1 MPVAVLGQLL
11 FKIVFM
17 VALGFFLRKREMIT
31 KELQGGLSALLLT
44 VILPLSILT
53 SSDSVF
59 TPDLAEKLFLSGVIS
74 CGYYIAAL
82 VMMAFVLRALNTERS
97 RRGIALTMAVFAN
110 VGFIGFPVAAELYGK
125 EGTLYAVIYN
135 LAYQLFLFTVG
146 TALLSGKKKIDWK
159 EMLLDPMTLSS
170 LAAVLIFL
178 SPCRFPA
185 LLSES
190 FDAVGSMT
198 VPLSMMII
206 GCDLASVNLRSL
218 FTDSLSYL
226 VSGMRLLLFPLLLAV
241 LLKYLKIPPTLARV
255 MVLMTALPCGSL
267 NVILAERYDCE
278 KQFAAAT
285 VVQSM
290 VLMVLTIPVI
300 LFVSG
305 MLWPNSI

>member
-1 MPVAVLGQLL
+1 MPVVVLGQLL

-17 VALGFFLRKREMIT
+17 AALGFFLRKREIIT
-31 KELQGGLSALLLT
+31 EELQRGLSALLLS
-44 VILPLSILT
+44 VILPFSILT

-59 TPDLAEKLFLSGVIS
+59 TADMAEKLFLSGLIS
-74 CGYYIAAL
+74 CGYYIAASA
-82 VMMAFVLRALNTERS
+82 VMVLVLRVLKTEKS

-110 VGFIGFPVAAELYGK
+110 VGFIGFPVVAELYGK

-135 LAYQLFLFTVG
+135 LAYQVFLFTVG

-190 FDAVGSMT
+190 FDNLGSMT

-206 GCDLASVNLRSL
+206 GCDMAPVNLRVL

-226 VSGMRLLLFPLLLAV
+226 VSGLRLLLFPALLAL
-241 LLKYLKIPPTLARV
+241 LLKYLEAPPSLARV

-267 NVILAERYDCE
+267 NVILAERYGCE

-290 VLMVLTIPVI
+290 VLMILTIPVV
-300 LFVSG
+300 LFGSG
-305 MLWPNSI
+305 VLWPQ